1 MGSLLITSF
10 SCTHTSI
17 KTTKMK
23 VFATLATLLGASTA
37 TPLMQNQLH
46 ASSNLRMNQHS
57 MIPSMGMSMESQMSQ
72 HDSSNRHMDMKNQ
85 MSTMRDMYSDNQDV
99 PSNMMKLNMMGHEM
113 HPNMLG
119 QERSSNT
126 MDVHRQNQAIDPNQY
141 FVKDD
146 FGNYAYGY
154 NDQKSERSEEGN
166 SQAIKGHYAYIM
178 SNGVKRRV
186 DYVADDQGF
195 HIIRDNADPAR
206 IKRSVEPDLIHTRM
220 TSVMDSSSLRDDALN
235 MLRMSNMMGT
245 NQLKYSNTMGSNIM
259 DQNSIGGHM
268 MDRSMVGQET
278 MRRNMIGHNSM
289 DRDMREHTI
298 MGQETMGH
306 DMMNGNMMG
315 RNIYNIM
322 SNRGMTADASN
333 MITGNLMAKQQMN
346 SKIMDQDLSSSIA
359 NHNMLGQREMV
370 PNMMYR
376 NMMDQANDRMSANM
390 NSRGMSSSMMNSNNG
405 LMGQRMMQ
413 KMEIE
418 HVPEAHTSTRFF

>member
-1 MGSLLITSF
+1 
-10 SCTHTSI
+10 
-17 KTTKMK
+17 
-23 VFATLATLLGASTA
+23 
-37 TPLMQNQLH
+37 
-46 ASSNLRMNQHS
+46 
-57 MIPSMGMSMESQMSQ
+57 MESQMSQ

-113 HPNMLG
+113 RPNMLG

-126 MDVHRQNQAIDPNQY
+126 MDVHRHNQAIDPNQY

-206 IKRSVEPDLIHTRM
+206 IKRSVEPDLIQNRM
-220 TSVMDSSSLRDDALN
+220 MSVMDSSSLRDDARN

-245 NQLKYSNTMGSNIM
+245 DQLRYSNMMGSNIM
-259 DQNSIGGHM
+259 DQNSMGGHM
-268 MDRSMVGQET
+268 MDHRMVGQET
-278 MRRNMIGHNSM
+278 MGRNMIGHNSM
-289 DRDMREHTI
+289 DRNMREHTI
-298 MGQETMGH
+298 MGQETMGR
-306 DMMNGNMMG
+306 NMMKGNTIG

-322 SNRGMTADASN
+322 SNRGMTLDASN
-333 MITGNLMAKQQMN
+333 MIAGNLMGTQQTN
-346 SKIMDQDLSSSIA
+346 AKIMNQDLSSSIM
-359 NHNMLGQREMV
+359 NHNMLGQREMI

-376 NMMDQANDRMSANM
+376 NMMEQANNRMSANM
-390 NSRGMSSSMMNSNNG
+390 NSHGLSFNMMNSNNG
-405 LMGQRMMQ
+405 RMGQSMMQ
-413 KMEIE
+413 KMKIE
-418 HVPEAHTSTRFF
+418 HIPEAHTSTIFF